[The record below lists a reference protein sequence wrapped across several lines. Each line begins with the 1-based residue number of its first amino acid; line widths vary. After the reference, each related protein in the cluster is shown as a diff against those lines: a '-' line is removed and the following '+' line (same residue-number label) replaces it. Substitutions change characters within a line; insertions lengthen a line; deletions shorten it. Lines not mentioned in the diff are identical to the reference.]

1 MVQLSCRTV
10 QDKAALLSQRSKEAQ
25 VITHVVDGAIRENEV
40 DAVVAGCGGGGACP
54 AMARTLSRLFGVRQ
68 RSSRKQLSDALR
80 EASSVG
86 SAGNKNKLQLA
97 TQKMQGKLLELESR
111 SDAARRDAYAFQ
123 KAGNR
128 ASALRSLKRAKIIEK
143 QVATLQNAV
152 DSLEVQSDVLEQ
164 TQLQREVAVALGQT
178 ASSLKRDQ
186 KLLKK
191 AEAAVDASQEMRDLA
206 ENLTDVMAEL
216 GGTNGDFDD
225 DELLAELESMARP
238 SVDVPPAVA
247 IKSSAADEEAQARA
261 DAIALAARHQTED
274 EMRRL
279 PKVPTATTS
288 STPRAKLQESV

>member
-1 MVQLSCRTV
+1 
-10 QDKAALLSQRSKEAQ
+10 
-25 VITHVVDGAIRENEV
+25 
-40 DAVVAGCGGGGACP
+40 
-54 AMARTLSRLFGVRQ
+54 MARTLSRLFGVRQ